1 MATSTVENYIK
12 QIYLQQQEAAGQL
25 VPMGKL
31 ALAMGVVPGTATA
44 MVKTLADSGL
54 VVYEPREGIRLT
66 RGGNQLALHV
76 LRRHRILELF
86 LVNILGLSWAEVHE
100 EAEHL
105 EHALSDKVLDRMD
118 ALLDYPRFDPHG
130 DPIPTAKG
138 KIEEMDL
145 QSLTDCPEG
154 EPRKIV
160 RITDQ
165 DAPFLQFLEQKGL
178 IPGETVTIVRQD
190 PFAEAVTVQLRN
202 RNTVSLGAGP
212 AAKILVAAPD

>member
-12 QIYLQQQEAAGQL
+12 QIYLQQQESAGEL
-25 VPMGKL
+25 VPMGRL
-31 ALAMGVVPGTATA
+31 AAAMGVVPGTATA

-54 VVYEPREGIRLT
+54 VQYEPREGIRLT

-86 LVNILGLSWAEVHE
+86 LVNVLGLSWAEVHE

-118 ALLDYPRFDPHG
+118 ALLNYPRFDPHG

-138 KIEEMDL
+138 KIEEMEL
-145 QSLTDCPEG
+145 ERLTDCPEG
-154 EPRKIV
+154 EPRRIV

-178 IPGETVTIVRQD
+178 VPGETVTIVRHD
-190 PFAEAVTVQLRN
+190 PFAEAVTVRLPN
-202 RNTVSLGAGP
+202 RDTVSLGAGP
-212 AAKILVAAPD
+212 AAKIMVASAG